1 MRALLFLFLCASA
14 VLFVPTALAQD
25 DAAMSTLRLL
35 TDFTEADVAQRW
47 ATVND
52 NVMGGRSVGGP
63 TFTDETVVFAGA
75 TNTNGG
81 GFSSIR
87 TRPGDYDLG
96 AYEGIELR
104 FRADG
109 RTYEFEMYTGERAGG
124 IPVVYRASFRATTEG
139 MWETVRLPFT
149 AFRASR
155 FGRPLPSYRLDPARG
170 RYVGL
175 FVYDGQDG
183 PFRLEVDQISAYQ
196 TENTASY

>member
-1 MRALLFLFLCASA
+1 MRFFLFALLCAP
-14 VLFVPTALAQD
+14 VLVFAQD
-25 DAAMSTLRLL
+25 DSIRLL
-35 TDFTEADVAQRW
+35 TDFTAANTSAQW
-47 ATVND
+47 IIVND

-63 TFTDETVVFAGA
+63 TFTDSTVVFAGE
-75 TNTNGG
+75 TNTRGG

-96 AYEGIELR
+96 AFDGIEIR

-124 IPVVYRASFRATTEG
+124 YLPVVYRAPFEAQTDGT
-139 MWETVRLPFT
+139 WETVRIPFT
-149 AFRASR
+149 AFTASG
-155 FGRPLPSYRLDPARG
+155 FGRPLPDYTLDPSRG

-183 PFRLEVDQISAYQ
+183 PFHLEVDRIAAYND
-196 TENTASY
+196 EATASR